1 MDDFGSGYSSL
12 NILKDLPIDI
22 LKLDMGFMRRS
33 KNTYKGQ
40 IVIESVVGLAKK
52 LNFITVAEGVE
63 TQEQADFLRETGCDI
78 IQGYLYSKPVAEPQF
93 LELIKNN

>member
-1 MDDFGSGYSSL
+1 
-12 NILKDLPIDI
+12 
-22 LKLDMGFMRRS
+22 MRRG
-33 KNTYKGQ
+33 KNTEKGQ

-52 LNFITVAEGVE
+52 LNFVIVAEGVE